1 MTEPHRTRAV
11 NEWLSAKA
19 PKAEVLALMC
29 ECGAAR
35 CRTLFQLSAADYHDV
50 RTQSDTSL
58 VVPDHHDE
66 SAFET
71 LRWWPDVV
79 LVRSRVGVP
88 PAGREVHR
96 TRA

>member
-1 MTEPHRTRAV
+1 MPAACREGMTEPHRTRAV

-29 ECGAAR
+29 ECGAAS

-50 RTQSDTSL
+50 RTGSESFL
-58 VVPDHHDE
+58 VVPEHNDE

-71 LRWWPDVV
+71 LRSWPDVT
-79 LVRSRVGVP
+79 LVRARVDPQG
-88 PAGREVHR
+88 
-96 TRA
+96 